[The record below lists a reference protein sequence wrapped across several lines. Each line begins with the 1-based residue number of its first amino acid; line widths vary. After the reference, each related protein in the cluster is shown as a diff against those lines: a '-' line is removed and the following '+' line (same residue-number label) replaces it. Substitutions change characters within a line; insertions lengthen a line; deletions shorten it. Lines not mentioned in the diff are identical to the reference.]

1 MQSLPDNVVR
11 RSGVL
16 SGRTVRASGPVRLRL
31 LIVGLALLGAF
42 VVTSVLAAANPYF
55 PFDVPLERA
64 IQGSLGGSAPWFF
77 SSVTA
82 LNGTTQTLAG
92 IVLLLVVVFLN
103 PRAILFAVLASLT
116 GPIYFFVNGVVN
128 RPRPSPQLVEV
139 TEHLGG
145 SSFPS
150 GHATFA
156 ATYVTLLV
164 LCVAGKYMKR
174 RGVTAAALVG
184 ALVVLAFSIARIVT
198 GGHWPS
204 DVLGGLLLT
213 AGWMSTLL
221 SIRFI
226 GDPVLR
232 WFGDPEGAWNARHPS
247 LPYGWESR
255 RRIVRR
261 ALYTP
266 AAQAFERFGFV
277 VRGLIWGLMG
287 AFAIA
292 AVFKW
297 SRAIDL
303 YGAVTVLESNPFRV
317 PLAFLATI
325 GLAGYALWGWFRA
338 IADPLQRGKDVNGII
353 ARVGFLSSAVSY
365 TLLALFAAQVGF
377 AGPAA
382 AGHSASQALL
392 VATVVA
398 AFEGVG
404 LVFVISAFLI
414 VIGLGQLLD
423 AWRAP
428 FRKDVLTPDAPRGR
442 AWVTWIW
449 LGRTGLLAR
458 GVLFLLS
465 GGLILAA
472 GLTGA
477 AWSISFA
484 HAFESLLG
492 FPAGA
497 VLLTL
502 LGLGMVA
509 LGLHSLGG
517 ARWIRMRPPVL
528 AKRP

>member
-16 SGRTVRASGPVRLRL
+16 SRRTVRASGPVRLPL
-31 LIVGLALLGAF
+31 LIIGLALLAAF
-42 VVTSVLAAANPYF
+42 AVTSVLAAANPYF

-64 IQGSLGGSAPWFF
+64 IQGWLSGTVPWFF

-82 LNGTTQTLAG
+82 LNGTTQTLVG
-92 IVLLLVVVFLN
+92 IVLLLLVVFLN
-103 PRAILFAVLASLT
+103 PRAILFAVLASLA
-116 GPIYFFVNGVVN
+116 GPIYFLVNGVIN

-164 LCVAGKYMKR
+164 LCVAGKYMNR
-174 RGVTAAALVG
+174 RGVTVAALVG
-184 ALVVLAFSIARIVT
+184 ALVVLAFSIARVVT

-297 SRAIDL
+297 GRAIDL
-303 YGAVTVLESNPFRV
+303 YGAVTVLESNAFRV

-338 IADPLQRGKDVNGII
+338 IADPLERGKGVDGII

-484 HAFESLLG
+484 HAFESLLD